1 MALSLPPAPAAQPA
15 PVVRAPKAGKPK
27 APKAA
32 PKPPAP
38 ALSRAQEADLH
49 YRKADEAQ
57 GRDWQSAIQLYRQV
71 LENPSAPPLR
81 KEAAFFS
88 VARLRAEHE
97 KEKSQAKEDFL
108 RYLALYPDGAFAG
121 ESWLRLAELEVG
133 RNQDKAIEYYL
144 RSMEKLPQHPRL
156 SEMQHRVGLLYLQN
170 KRYDAAV
177 AMFRQSLGNILY
189 ANETEKRKIYQS
201 LYRALVAKG
210 DLRGA
215 GQIAEEYRPKDDS
228 LPR

>member
-1 MALSLPPAPAAQPA
+1 MSLALPPAAQA
-15 PVVRAPKAGKPK
+15 PLAQSVKPGKPK
-27 APKAA
+27 PAKAA
-32 PKPPAP
+32 KAAKPAP
-38 ALSRAQEADLH
+38 PLSRAQEADLV

-57 GRDWQSAIQLYRQV
+57 ARDWQSAIQLYKQV
-71 LENPSAPPLR
+71 LENPAAPPLR

-88 VARLRAEHE
+88 MARLRAEHE
-97 KEKSQAKEDFL
+97 REKTQAKEDFL

-144 RSMEKLPQHPRL
+144 RSMEKLPHHPRL
-156 SEMQHRVGLLYLQN
+156 SEMQHRVGLLYMQN

-189 ANETEKRKIYQS
+189 ANESEKRKIYQS

-210 DLRGA
+210 DSKGA
-215 GQIAEEYRPKDDS
+215 GQIAEEYRPQDDT